1 MCAEIKHNS
10 RWYSPLQFGGVAS
23 AHIDYDLAPYVRIS
37 FLKHYKD
44 GLKYCESRKSYDAF
58 EKKFGKDAG
67 ENASIDADLNI
78 FQAYAPK
85 AYQYAIDMLEKE
97 GRQSCEAL
105 FHNLNTLNWFGGV

>member
-44 GLKYCESRKSYDAF
+44 GLKYCELRKSYDAF
-58 EKKFGKDAG
+58 EKKFGKGVG
-67 ENASIDADLNI
+67 ETASIDADLNI
-78 FQAYAPK
+78 FQAYASK